1 MARNSYLIL
10 AKDLAAD
17 KRISV
22 TARLLFAQLL
32 DHRNR
37 HTGQCNPRAIVLAG
51 ELGISRR
58 TVDRAL
64 KELRKAEMLTVK
76 RTGRASTYDLAMRQN
91 DASDATSCLVTMR
104 QNGASAASG
113 PLYEPILKGT
123 YARARKRA
131 ADSLPNQNHNGNTVA
146 VPRRKSITS
155 ETLEAY
161 YRLYA
166 KKAE

>member
-1 MARNSYLIL
+1 MARNSYLIVTRDLL
-10 AKDLAAD
+10 ANKS
-17 KRISV
+17 ISV

-37 HTGQCNPRAIVLAG
+37 HTGQCNPRAIVLAD

-64 KELRKAEMLTVK
+64 KELRAAEMLTVK
-76 RTGRASTYDLAMRQN
+76 RTGRASAYELTMRQN
-91 DASDATSCLVTMR
+91 GASDATSCLITMR

-113 PLYEPILKGT
+113 PLYELNLKGT
-123 YARARKRA
+123 YARAPKRA
-131 ADSLPNQNHNGNTVA
+131 PHSLPKETAENTA
-146 VPRRKSITS
+146 PAPRRKSITS